1 MSETENDSRSKQP
14 RELSVAIVCLI
25 TFFLGA
31 LVLPAFNGF
40 RSRAFVRSVF
50 LLGLPWLLLTLLLA
64 ILALRKIIRHKRG
77 PGLKV
82 LASAIISLSA
92 VLVVC
97 WFHFWSKE
105 PFRPAYEMICGT
117 NISGLVKCIRVYSN
131 GANDTLPPA
140 DKWCDL
146 LVGHDFTTP
155 KQFICK
161 ASDAVPGESSYALNR
176 NLVGRKLSEIPGD
189 VVMLFESK
197 PGWNVVGGPE
207 ILTTE
212 NHRGQ
217 GCNVAFVDTHVEFV
231 KTEDLA
237 NLKWVPDGAKP

>member
-1 MSETENDSRSKQP
+1 MSETENDSQSKQP
-14 RELSVAIVCLI
+14 IELLVAVVCVI
-25 TFFLGA
+25 IFFLGA
-31 LVLPAFNGF
+31 LVLPAFYSC
-40 RSRAFVRSVF
+40 RYRALIRFLF

-64 ILALRKIIRHKRG
+64 ILALRKIIRDKG
-77 PGLKV
+77 GSGLKV

-105 PFRPAYEMICGT
+105 PFRPAYRIICGT
-117 NISGLVKCIRVYSN
+117 NISGLVKCVRVY
-131 GANDTLPPA
+131 ANDANDRLSPA

-146 LVGHDFTTP
+146 LVGRDFRTP

-161 ASDAVPGESSYALNR
+161 ASDAVRGESSYAFNR
-176 NLVGRKLSEIPGD
+176 NLVGRKLSQIPGD

-212 NHRGQ
+212 NHRDE
-217 GCNVAFVDTHVEFV
+217 GCSVAFADTHVEFV
-231 KTEDLA
+231 KTQELA
-237 NLKWVPDGAKP
+237 NLKWVPEGAKP